1 VTVTVSGVTAQV
13 AWAGSAP
20 GLVGL
25 LQVNLRVPGGYVP
38 SGAVPLELTVGAA
51 VSPVMTIWVK

>member
-1 VTVTVSGVTAQV
+1 MRQAAHGAGGPG
-13 AWAGSAP
+13 AGSAP

-38 SGAVPLELTVGAA
+38 SGAVPLELTVGTT
-51 VSPVMTIWVK
+51 VSPDITIWVQ

>member
-1 VTVTVSGVTAQV
+1 VTAQV

-25 LQVNLRVPGGYVP
+25 LQVNVRVPGGYVP
-38 SGAVPLELTVGAA
+38 SGAVPVELTVGTAI
-51 VSPVMTIWVK
+51 SPDMTIWVQ